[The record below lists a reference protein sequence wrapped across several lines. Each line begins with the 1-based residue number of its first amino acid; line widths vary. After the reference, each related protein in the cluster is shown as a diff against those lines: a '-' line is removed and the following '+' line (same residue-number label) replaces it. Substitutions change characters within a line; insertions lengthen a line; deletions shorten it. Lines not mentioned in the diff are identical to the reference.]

1 MAILFSNANLKKLT
15 TEQLHQLG
23 LLADAVQ
30 AETVNE
36 PESADNEVMTL
47 YCKQL
52 QEKSEAEQQAQQALI
67 SSFI

>member
-36 PESADNEVMTL
+36 PEADNEAMTL

-52 QEKSEAEQQAQQALI
+52 QEKSAAEAQAQQALV

>member
-1 MAILFSNANLKKLT
+1 MAIYFTNSNLKQLSA
-15 TEQLHQLG
+15 EQLHTLG
-23 LLADAVQ
+23 LLADAAQ

-36 PESADNEVMTL
+36 QDEADRQAMAD

-52 QEKSEAEQQAQQALI
+52 AEKAAAEQQAQHALV

>member
-1 MAILFSNANLKKLT
+1 MAIYFSNSNLKKLSA
-15 TEQLHQLG
+15 ELLHQLG

-36 PESADNEVMTL
+36 PEAADRQAMTD

-52 QEKSEAEQQAQQALI
+52 QEKSAAEAQAQQALV

>member
-36 PESADNEVMTL
+36 PESADNEVMTQ